1 MVAKKPVSRLGK
13 GIAGLVNIDA
23 PPESRPHDDAERLAN
38 IPLADIAPNPYQPRQ
53 RLDEQRLQELAESIR
68 AHGVMQPITVRPRPD
83 NDLPY
88 ELVAGERRWRA
99 AQRLGLETIPARII
113 SIDDRT
119 SAELALVENVQRADL
134 DPIERGQ
141 ALVRLRDEFQ
151 QTVVD
156 LAKRIGQPRSTI
168 ANLMRL
174 TELEDEI
181 AQMLRDGALTL
192 GHAKVLLGVPSGQ
205 KRLDLA
211 HRAVGGDWTVRQ
223 LEIAGKD
230 ALQTPNS
237 SSSSASAPSSHQLS
251 PSEQRRRAQLQQ
263 ISNDLSDQLSTR
275 VLVTQERP
283 RGAGTI
289 QIHFFDDAHFETL
302 LRQIHLKLKD
312 L

>member
-13 GIAGLVNIDA
+13 GIAGLVNIEA
-23 PPESRPHDDAERLAN
+23 PTESRPHDDAERLAN

-53 RLDEQRLQELAESIR
+53 RLDEQQLQELAESIR

-83 NDLPY
+83 NDIPY

-113 SIDDRT
+113 SIDART

-134 DPIERGQ
+134 DPIERAR

-181 AQMLRDGALTL
+181 AQMMRDAALSL
-192 GHAKVLLGVPSGQ
+192 GHAKVLLGVPSGRQ
-205 KRLDLA
+205 RLDLA

-223 LEIAGKD
+223 LEVAAKNT
-230 ALQTPNS
+230 LQTPTS
-237 SSSSASAPSSHQLS
+237 TSGSGTAPSSHQLS

-289 QIHFFDDAHFETL
+289 QIHFFDDTHFETL
-302 LRQIHLKLKD
+302 LRQIHLKLRD